1 MEHHGVHFN
10 DIRRCCIS
18 ISWFGQQPFGSSSA
32 QGMKWVTPIYQ
43 RVRSPAVRI
52 TSDHKPSQQDVRPA
66 RCGKTS
72 REYGNDIRER
82 EREREKVLGMMIQDR
97 TSFTSHAFRSFP

>member
-1 MEHHGVHFN
+1 MEHHGVHFD

-18 ISWFGQQPFGSSSA
+18 ISWFGQHPFGSSSA

-52 TSDHKPSQQDVRPA
+52 TSDHKPSQQDVPPA

-82 EREREKVLGMMIQDR
+82 EREKEKKCWG
-97 TSFTSHAFRSFP
+97 